1 MSQPTDSSSPVGEA
15 EIPPD
20 SARTARRSWVG
31 LGLGVLFA
39 ALVYWVLPDSLD
51 TPARSTA
58 AVATLMAIWWMTE
71 AIPLPVTALVPL
83 VAFPVLNVAPIGT
96 RTLDP
101 DDEGVTT
108 GHLLG
113 AAAPYA
119 DKIIFLFLGGFL
131 LAAAM
136 VRWGLH
142 RRIALRTITMV
153 GTQPVRLI
161 AGFMLATAFISM
173 WVSNTA
179 TAVMMLPIGVSVVM
193 LTTRLGGGEGDPNFA
208 TALMLGI
215 AYAASIGSLG
225 TIIGT
230 PPNGLLVSNL
240 AEEGITISFGQWM
253 MFGVPIAAVFLVL
266 AWFALTRVVFPPRL
280 REIPGGRAAIEAQ
293 YRELGP
299 MSRGEVT
306 VAVVFVTTALA
317 WILVPTLFGP
327 DGVDALRSAIPLLTR
342 VGDEVIAMTMAIALF
357 IIPVGN
363 GKRVMDWETAKGI
376 PWGILLLF
384 GGGLALANQIRVTG
398 LGAWIGDG
406 VAELGSVP
414 AVLLVAAVA
423 GLVLLLTELTSNTA
437 TTATFLP
444 IIIGVAG
451 GIGVDPM
458 LLAVPVALA
467 ATSAFMLPV
476 ATPPNAVVFGSGHVR
491 IGQMI
496 RAGAVLNV
504 IGMILITIAMFTL
517 AGPILGV
524 EY

>member
-1 MSQPTDSSSPVGEA
+1 MSHSTDAAVVVDDSSGAAP
-15 EIPPD
+15 
-20 SARTARRSWVG
+20 RRWIG
-31 LGLGVLFA
+31 LGLGVILA
-39 ALVYWVLPDSLD
+39 VIVYWVLPDSLG

-58 AVATLMAIWWMTE
+58 AVAVLMAVWWMTE
-71 AIPLPVTALVPL
+71 ALPLPATALVPL
-83 VAFPVLNVAPIGT
+83 VAFPLLNVAPMGT
-96 RTLDP
+96 RGLDAVG
-101 DDEGVTT
+101 DDATT
-108 GHLLG
+108 GDVLG

-136 VRWGLH
+136 QKWGLH
-142 RRIALRTITMV
+142 RRIALRTIRAV
-153 GTQPVRLI
+153 GTRPVWLI
-161 AGFMLATAFISM
+161 AGFMLATAFLSM

-179 TAVMMLPIGVSVVM
+179 TAVMMLPIGLSVIV
-193 LTTRLGGGEGDPNFA
+193 LTMRLGDGDGDPNFA
-208 TALMLGI
+208 AALMLGI

-240 AEEGITISFGQWM
+240 AEEGIAISFGQWM
-253 MFGVPIAAVFLVL
+253 LFGVPIAAVFLVL
-266 AWFALTRVVFPPRL
+266 AWIVLTRLVFPPRMS
-280 REIPGGRAAIEAQ
+280 EIPGGRAAIDEQ

-299 MSRGEVT
+299 MSRGEIT
-306 VAVVFVTTALA
+306 VLVVFVTTALA
-317 WILVPTLFGP
+317 WILIPTLFGSN
-327 DGVDALRSAIPLLTR
+327 GIDALRDALPFLTR
-342 VGDEVIAMTMAIALF
+342 IGDEVIAIVMAIALF
-357 IIPVGN
+357 IVPVGR
-363 GKRVMDWETAKGI
+363 GERLLDWETAKGI

-384 GGGLALANQIRVTG
+384 GGGLSLANQIRVTG
-398 LGAWIGDG
+398 LGTWIGDQVSG
-406 VAELGSVP
+406 LGGIP
-414 AVLLVAAVA
+414 ILLLVAVVT

-451 GIGVDPM
+451 GLGLDPM

-476 ATPPNAVVFGSGHVR
+476 ATPPNAVVFGSGHIR

-496 RAGAVLNV
+496 RAGIGLNV
-504 IGMILITIAMFTL
+504 IGMVLITLAMFTL

-524 EY
+524 DL

>member
-1 MSQPTDSSSPVGEA
+1 MSQTDASPVTVGDSS
-15 EIPPD
+15 
-20 SARTARRSWVG
+20 RTSLRRWLG
-31 LGLGVLFA
+31 LGLGVVFA
-39 ALVYWVLPDSLD
+39 VLVYWVLPDSLSV
-51 TPARSTA
+51 PARSTA
-58 AVATLMAIWWMTE
+58 AVAILMATWWMTE
-71 AIPLPVTALVPL
+71 AIPLAATALVPL
-83 VAFPVLNVAPIGT
+83 VAFPVLSVAPIGT

-101 DDEGVTT
+101 DEEGVTT
-108 GHLLG
+108 GDLLG

-131 LAAAM
+131 LAATM
-136 VRWGLH
+136 QRWGLH
-142 RRIALRTITMV
+142 RRIALRTIGVV
-153 GTQPVRLI
+153 GTQPVRLV
-161 AGFMLATAFISM
+161 AGFMLATAFLSM

-179 TAVMMLPIGVSVVM
+179 TTVMMLPIGVSVIL
-193 LTTRLGGGEGDPNFA
+193 LTKRLLEDDDSAVDPNFA

-240 AEEGITISFGQWM
+240 AKEGINISFGTWM
-253 MFGVPIAAVFLVL
+253 LFGVPIAAVFLVL
-266 AWFALTRVVFPPRL
+266 AWLVLTRLVFPPRIS
-280 REIPGGRAAIEAQ
+280 EIPGGREAIAAQ
-293 YRELGP
+293 TRELGT
-299 MSRGEVT
+299 MSRGETT
-306 VAVVFVTTALA
+306 VLVVFVTTALA
-317 WILVPTLFGP
+317 WILIPTLFGS
-327 DGVDALRSAIPLLTR
+327 DGVDALRDAIPLLTR

-357 IIPVGN
+357 IIPVGRN
-363 GKRVMDWETAKGI
+363 GERLLDWETAKQI

-384 GGGLALANQIRVTG
+384 GGGLSLANQIRVTG
-398 LGAWIGDG
+398 LGAWIGDQ
-406 VAELGSVP
+406 
-414 AVLLVAAVA
+414 VAAIGTVPIVVLVVVVA
-423 GLVLLLTELTSNTA
+423 ALVLLLTELTSNTA

-451 GIGVDPM
+451 GMGLDPA

-496 RAGAVLNV
+496 RAGIVLNV
-504 IGMILITIAMFTL
+504 IGMVLITIAMFTI

-524 EY
+524 ER